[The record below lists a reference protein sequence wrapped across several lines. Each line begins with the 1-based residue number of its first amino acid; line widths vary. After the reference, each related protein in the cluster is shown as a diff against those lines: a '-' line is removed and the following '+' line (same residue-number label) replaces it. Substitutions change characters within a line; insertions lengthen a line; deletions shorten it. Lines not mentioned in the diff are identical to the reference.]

1 MANEIERKFLIKRMP
16 DLSNFESVIYERY
29 YIYRSDIVEMRV
41 QKKGEKF
48 EIERKEMV
56 SGLSAEKTKLVISEP
71 EFEKLKQL
79 GSEAIL
85 REGFFISSKPDV
97 SIKIYHGKHEGLKK
111 IEVEFGSEDEAR
123 AFQIPD
129 WYGAEI
135 TDSIVSRDSKL
146 LDLSEEE
153 FKNFLEEKNKDGIK

>member
-29 YIYRSDIVEMRV
+29 FIFRNDVVEMRV

-85 REGFFISSKPDV
+85 REGFFVSSNPDV

-111 IEVEFGSEDEAR
+111 IEVEFSSEAEAR

-129 WYGAEI
+129 WYGEEI

-146 LDLSEEE
+146 LDLSDEE
-153 FKNFLEEKNKDGIK
+153 FKNFLEEKNKGGIK

>member
-29 YIYRSDIVEMRV
+29 YIFRNDIVEMRV
-41 QKKGEKF
+41 QRKGEKF

-56 SGLSAEKTKLVISEP
+56 SGLSAKKTKLVISEP

-79 GSEAIL
+79 GGESIL
-85 REGFFISSKPDV
+85 REGFFISFNPDV
-97 SIKIYHGKHEGLKK
+97 SIKIYHGKYEGLKK
-111 IEVEFGSEDEAR
+111 IEVEFSSEAEAR

-129 WYGAEI
+129 WYGEEI

-146 LDLSEEE
+146 LDLNEEE
-153 FKNFLEEKNKDGIK
+153 FKNFLEEKNRDGIK